1 MANTGFKGV
10 DVRQTGAE
18 LVFRAFLQ
26 TSAGAVVTTGTTNLY
41 LMELQSDGTIK
52 TYDFNDNTFKT
63 TAVTTEP
70 LAMTYR
76 KSNNATTDTGLWT
89 VVLSTLTGFTIGA
102 VYLVRINNT
111 NAFPTDQMREFQYG
125 SEQGDLVVDSSGNLA
140 SNALKI
146 NNVAT
151 TPVTTIGANIG
162 TTQPVNF
169 TGTAGSALVQSDTR
183 DFLGHAVIL
192 DANNYPGVNIVDIGG
207 SVSQGAAGYMGIDWS
222 KISGPGS
229 AVSLSATTISTSQ
242 TVASVTGNVGG
253 NVAGSVG
260 SVAGN
265 VGGNVAGSVGWIAG
279 VIFPLNFGDL
289 CIDPSGNLCGSVASV
304 DMPVSIYMGQP
315 LSAPRALDTV
325 DDNHLLV
332 GDALHCAIAGTAGK
346 KDISSGTGYTV
357 ATPFTGTLLRSYVVT
372 SGPPPPTLPTKLM

>member
-111 NAFPTDQMREFQYG
+111 N
-125 SEQGDLVVDSSGNLA
+125 
-140 SNALKI
+140 
-146 NNVAT
+146 
-151 TPVTTIGANIG
+151 
-162 TTQPVNF
+162 
-169 TGTAGSALVQSDTR
+169 
-183 DFLGHAVIL
+183 
-192 DANNYPGVNIVDIGG
+192 
-207 SVSQGAAGYMGIDWS
+207 
-222 KISGPGS
+222 
-229 AVSLSATTISTSQ
+229 
-242 TVASVTGNVGG
+242 
-253 NVAGSVG
+253 
-260 SVAGN
+260 
-265 VGGNVAGSVGWIAG
+265 
-279 VIFPLNFGDL
+279 
-289 CIDPSGNLCGSVASV
+289 
-304 DMPVSIYMGQP
+304 
-315 LSAPRALDTV
+315 
-325 DDNHLLV
+325 
-332 GDALHCAIAGTAGK
+332 
-346 KDISSGTGYTV
+346 
-357 ATPFTGTLLRSYVVT
+357 
-372 SGPPPPTLPTKLM
+372 